1 MKKITFILLLLLFP
15 KAYSQIAYN
24 DAVELRSMVVNGK
37 FDVSGTNESKLVAI
51 LSNYV
56 NKTENDKYNLDDI
69 KSEIGEPLD
78 PKNPYLS
85 QFMPNNGQTI
95 ANVTG
100 IKSFLGSV
108 GNTPVTN
115 FADGLAK
122 FLVNRTK
129 KELQAAF
136 FDRFIEDLKKDE
148 FKDIQTLF
156 PATFLVVKRLPIDVY
171 NYEPY
176 ILELREAFGKDLQ
189 IILPNIEYVIK
200 NGKFRDFFNNHLE
213 LKSVSLTA
221 LYFGNGLLNKKHIGL
236 LLEEYK
242 TTDEKYAFTP
252 DIKSDENSIKNGGIL
267 FIQEISKSL
276 KTYIPRANDYW
287 VPADEI
293 LDMIDNSDPTLL
305 TIYLGLVYQKVNP
318 IKIKES
324 GTLTYGDLIKN
335 VSEAK
340 EFIETIVEQIKI
352 SQEELNAIR
361 LKTTIEITLD
371 DYIKYLDS
379 SVRVLRIFSDSNLV
393 KNYISSLPDSDM
405 HRKEME
411 LFWKQYNSILEGVNA
426 TYSIY
431 VNAKQKNYSL
441 VVSNVRTLYQMR
453 YNSKVLTDNEHIEKI
468 NRVISFLI
476 EKGQFISSVAEA
488 KSSEEVYNAIDKFA
502 APIGSSRTKRLS
514 KSNIALNAY
523 CGLFLGHE
531 QLQKIDDNHVFN
543 TYGITA
549 PIGISISQG
558 HRIFPWPL
566 NQIGKSREQGW
577 SSTWFI
583 SLIDIGAIAAYR
595 FTNTTAEQ
603 VPTIELKDIVSP
615 GLFWSL
621 GIPKTPL
628 SLNFGAQIG
637 PNLRKVNDTIND
649 YSNTTYIRY
658 SFSIVVDIPLL
669 NLHTNSN

>member
-1 MKKITFILLLLLFP
+1 M
-15 KAYSQIAYN
+15 
-24 DAVELRSMVVNGK
+24 
-37 FDVSGTNESKLVAI
+37 SGS
-51 LSNYV
+51 
-56 NKTENDKYNLDDI
+56 
-69 KSEIGEPLD
+69 
-78 PKNPYLS
+78 
-85 QFMPNNGQTI
+85 
-95 ANVTG
+95 
-100 IKSFLGSV
+100 
-108 GNTPVTN
+108 
-115 FADGLAK
+115 
-122 FLVNRTK
+122 
-129 KELQAAF
+129 
-136 FDRFIEDLKKDE
+136 
-148 FKDIQTLF
+148 
-156 PATFLVVKRLPIDVY
+156 
-171 NYEPY
+171 
-176 ILELREAFGKDLQ
+176 
-189 IILPNIEYVIK
+189 
-200 NGKFRDFFNNHLE
+200 
-213 LKSVSLTA
+213 
-221 LYFGNGLLNKKHIGL
+221 
-236 LLEEYK
+236 
-242 TTDEKYAFTP
+242 
-252 DIKSDENSIKNGGIL
+252 
-267 FIQEISKSL
+267 
-276 KTYIPRANDYW
+276 NDYW

-340 EFIETIVEQIKI
+340 EFIENIVEQIKI

-405 HRKEME
+405 QRKKME
-411 LFWKQYNSILEGVNA
+411 FFWKQYDSILEGVNA

-669 NLHTNSN
+669 NFHTNSN

>member
-1 MKKITFILLLLLFP
+1 MKKIAFILLLLLFP

-156 PATFLVVKRLPIDVY
+156 PATFHVVKRLPIDVY

-189 IILPNIEYVIK
+189 VILPNIEYVIK

-242 TTDEKYAFTP
+242 TTDDKYAFTS
-252 DIKSDENSIKNGGIL
+252 DIKSDENSIKNGAIL

-276 KTYIPRANDYW
+276 KTYVPGANDYW

-293 LDMIDNSDPTLL
+293 LDMINNSDPTLL

-335 VSEAK
+335 MSEAK

-371 DYIKYLDS
+371 DYIKYLDA

-405 HRKEME
+405 QRKKIE
-411 LFWKQYNSILEGVNA
+411 LFWKQYDSILEGVNA

-441 VVSNVRTLYQMR
+441 VVSNLRTLYQMR
-453 YNSKVLTDNEHIEKI
+453 YNSKVLTDNEQIEKI
-468 NRVISFLI
+468 NKVISFLI

-502 APIGSSRTKRLS
+502 APVGSSRTKRLS

-531 QLQKIDDNHVFN
+531 QLQKIDDNHIFN